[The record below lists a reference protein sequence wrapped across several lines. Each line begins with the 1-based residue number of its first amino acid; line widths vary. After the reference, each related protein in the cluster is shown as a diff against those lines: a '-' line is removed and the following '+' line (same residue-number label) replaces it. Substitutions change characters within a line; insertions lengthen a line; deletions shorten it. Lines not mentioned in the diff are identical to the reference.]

1 MIARFVFVHCV
12 VSRAFCALMNQ
23 RESHFLWSWWLSEK
37 RIFDVYFKRRK
48 ARKLKFESYVFDCSP
63 PMVAVAAVSAVSAAV
78 RSGEATPST
87 GHVSEIAQTLWASEL
102 FLLLSP
108 M

>member
-1 MIARFVFVHCV
+1 MIALFVFVQCV
-12 VSRAFCALMNQ
+12 VLRAFCALMNQ
-23 RESHFLWSWWLSEK
+23 REFHFLWTWLLSEAYISCLFQK
-37 RIFDVYFKRRK
+37 TK

-87 GHVSEIAQTLWASEL
+87 GHVSEIAQTLWLSEL
-102 FLLLSP
+102 FSLFSP